1 MRGFAGQWLPSYA
14 PVIDECPCVAAERT
28 SSSSLLMTTSEFA
41 RADRESNGRSRLE
54 SSLTTGAA
62 PPELCQTTRMLRF
75 MATRAESDE
84 HYILDLC
91 DEVIGAKC
99 SRQHRFEWL
108 LGDASPVTAR
118 RVALPVDGYWEAERL
133 VVEFAE
139 SQHEEPTP
147 HFDKPDVMTVSGVHC
162 GIQRAIYDDRRRVV
176 IPEHGL
182 RLVIIAATNFR
193 LKGKRIDRDR
203 NRDLAIVSA
212 ILERE
217 GFGHEP
223 LHGGTS
229 KARIDEHNRRPVR
242 IVLRQFVA
250 DREWD
255 KFHTP
260 ENLAKSI
267 SIEAGELLE
276 CFQWD
281 GSADPSRIAEELAD
295 VLTYCLLLA
304 DKLDVDADQIV
315 LDKLEVTRS
324 KYPVDRSRGRSTKY
338 DQL

>member
-1 MRGFAGQWLPSYA
+1 
-14 PVIDECPCVAAERT
+14 
-28 SSSSLLMTTSEFA
+28 
-41 RADRESNGRSRLE
+41 
-54 SSLTTGAA
+54 
-62 PPELCQTTRMLRF
+62 MLRC

-84 HYILDLC
+84 HYVLDLC

-99 SRQHRFEWL
+99 SRQHRFGWL
-108 LGDASPVTAR
+108 LGDESPATGR
-118 RVALPVDGYWEAERL
+118 RVALPVDGFWEAERL

-139 SQHEEPTP
+139 SQHDQATP
-147 HFDKPDVMTVSGVHC
+147 HFDKPDVLTVSGVHR
-162 GIQRAIYDDRRRVV
+162 GIQRAIYDNRRRLL
-176 IPEHGL
+176 IAEHGL
-182 RLVIIAATNFR
+182 RLVVIAATDFR
-193 LKGKRIDRDR
+193 LKGKKIDRDR
-203 NRDLAIVSA
+203 TRDLEIVSA

-217 GFGHEP
+217 RLES
-223 LHGGTS
+223 LHRGNSEQT
-229 KARIDEHNRRPVR
+229 IDDYNRRPVHT
-242 IVLRQFVA
+242 VLRQFVA
-250 DREWD
+250 DREWN

-281 GSADPSRIAEELAD
+281 GSADHSRIAEELAD